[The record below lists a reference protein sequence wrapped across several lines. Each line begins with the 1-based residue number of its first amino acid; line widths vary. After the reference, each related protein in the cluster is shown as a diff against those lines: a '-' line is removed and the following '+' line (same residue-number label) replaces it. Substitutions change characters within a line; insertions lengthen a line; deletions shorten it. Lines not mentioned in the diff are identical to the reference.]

1 MTRSIGTTRARTTS
15 MGAAILALCAGAAL
29 LGASCSFGPCRPGPD
44 CPDPYEG
51 TCPWLCAEPV
61 WDGSYSVEGFTNG
74 AVFAVWVGSPREAPD
89 CESSN
94 YFPSGDYYQEPKTID
109 RCPRCVVEPVR
120 EERYVRVDLRKGG
133 HCADDTHNDAP
144 IVSEFVVPA
153 GWDGSCVSRRAD
165 VVPAPEDVDL
175 AMGWEERVRDCRL
188 SLSLEDVDALW
199 GKMVR
204 TCRRYWVID
213 QYCDG
218 LGTQCIPKMAPGFLE
233 CLEYRGD
240 DELQA
245 CPRSHPEL
253 VQAYIG
259 VDGCPGCSF
268 TSSGGRQTRALT
280 FYADEQCAQPM
291 PSTDAWGDG
300 SCFDLPPG
308 ASPRSVSATW
318 AVESIAA
325 CELSLSG
332 EQEAELRPYGR
343 VSFCCRPPA

>member
-1 MTRSIGTTRARTTS
+1 MTRAIRTTRNRATS
-15 MGAAILALCAGAAL
+15 MGAAILAFGAGAAL
-29 LGASCSFGPCRPGPD
+29 LGASCNFGPCPGPD
-44 CPDPYEG
+44 CPDPHEG

-61 WDGSYSVEGFTNG
+61 WDGTSYSVEGFTNG

-109 RCPRCVVEPVR
+109 RCPRCVTEPVT
-120 EERYVRVDLRKGG
+120 EERFVRVDLRKGG
-133 HCADDTHNDAP
+133 RCADDTFTDAV
-144 IVSEFVVPA
+144 IVGEFVVPA
-153 GWDGSCVSRRAD
+153 RWDGSCLSQRVD

-175 AMGWEERVRDCRL
+175 VLGTEETVHNCRL

-204 TCRRYWVID
+204 TCRRYWPID

-253 VQAYIG
+253 VQAHIG
-259 VDGCPGCSF
+259 VHGCSGCSF
-268 TSSGGRQTRALT
+268 TSSGGQQTRTLHL
-280 FYADEQCAQPM
+280 YADEQCTQPISV
-291 PSTDAWGDG
+291 PDAWDGG

-308 ASPRSVSATW
+308 VSPRSVSATYT
-318 AVESIAA
+318 AESIAA
-325 CELSLSG
+325 CNPDLNIEREPELS
-332 EQEAELRPYGR
+332 PYGR
-343 VSFCCRPPA
+343 VSYCCRPPA